1 LFSPL
6 QNPNQFVA
14 ACVTI
19 AFFPAFSVAF
29 GHPSVAD
36 YRRMSER
43 QPNPT
48 LRWIAIVL
56 AVCAG
61 AWLSYAGVVHA
72 LASHYGASSNPD
84 DWPRASTI
92 EPANAENWYR
102 LGRYRQLDFE
112 HSDIP
117 LAITFY
123 RRAVELDP
131 HSPYYKL
138 DLASALEMNGD
149 DAEAEKYFRAAQ
161 ENYPISAE
169 VSWRYGNFLLRQQRL
184 PEAYAEIHRAV
195 MVDSKLLPLA
205 VSRAWHSD
213 PNVRVLL
220 DQILP
225 NTAEGDWRALSYLI
239 QAQEAAAS
247 LAVWN
252 HLVGL
257 KPRIDWRIVYAFI
270 DLMTNQ
276 DRFGE
281 AGSVWKQALAADGTF
296 PGASADGSLVFDGG
310 FESDPSNGGFGWRQ
324 QNVQGADFDFDTE
337 EKHSGLRSARIIFD
351 RTQNI
356 DFGHLFQW
364 VLVEPSTRYRFRAF
378 LRTDHISTD
387 SGMRFEIRDPRRTKD
402 LDVLT
407 SNETGTIPWTMEQT
421 EFTTGPQTHLI
432 YVLLRRTGG
441 THFDNQIGGTVWV
454 DDVAI
459 VPAGAPQ

>member
-1 LFSPL
+1 M
-6 QNPNQFVA
+6 
-14 ACVTI
+14 I
-19 AFFPAFSVAF
+19 
-29 GHPSVAD
+29 
-36 YRRMSER
+36 ER

-195 MVDSKLLPLA
+195 MVDPKLLPLA

-225 NTAEGDWRALSYLI
+225 NTAEGDWEALSYLV
-239 QAQEAAAS
+239 QAQEGAAA
-247 LAVWN
+247 LAIWD
-252 HLVGL
+252 HLIGL
-257 KPRIDWRIVYAFI
+257 KPSIDRKNLFALT
-270 DLMTNQ
+270 DLLVSQN
-276 DRFGE
+276 RFDQ
-281 AGSVWKQALAADGTF
+281 AGSVWRQATAADGAF
-296 PGASADGSLVFDGG
+296 PPASPDGSLVLDGG
-310 FESDPSNGGFGWRQ
+310 FERDPSNGGFGWRQ
-324 QNVQGADFDFDTE
+324 EGVTGADFDFDTE
-337 EKHSGLRSARIIFD
+337 EKHSGSRSARVIFD
-351 RTQNI
+351 RSQN
-356 DFGHLFQW
+356 LSYTNLSQW
-364 VLVEPSTRYRFRAF
+364 VLVASGTRYRFHGF

-387 SGMRFEIRDPRRTKD
+387 SGMRFEI
-402 LDVLT
+402 
-407 SNETGTIPWTMEQT
+407 
-421 EFTTGPQTHLI
+421 
-432 YVLLRRTGG
+432 
-441 THFDNQIGGTVWV
+441 
-454 DDVAI
+454 
-459 VPAGAPQ
+459 

>member
-1 LFSPL
+1 
-6 QNPNQFVA
+6 
-14 ACVTI
+14 
-19 AFFPAFSVAF
+19 
-29 GHPSVAD
+29 
-36 YRRMSER
+36 MSES

-72 LASHYGASSNPD
+72 LASHYGASANSD

-117 LAITFY
+117 LAISFY

-195 MVDSKLLPLA
+195 MVDPKLLPLA

-225 NTAEGDWRALSYLI
+225 NTAEGDWQALSYLI

-247 LAVWN
+247 MAVWN
-252 HLVGL
+252 HLMGL

-276 DRFGE
+276 DRFDE

-296 PGASADGSLVFDGG
+296 PPASSDGSLVFDGG

-364 VLVEPSTRYRFRAF
+364 VLVEPSTRYRFRGF

-387 SGMRFEIRDPRRTKD
+387 SGMKFEIKDPRRPKG

-407 SNETGTIPWTMEQT
+407 SNETGTLPWTMEQT

-432 YVLLRRTGG
+432 YVILRRMAS
-441 THFDNQIGGTVWV
+441 THFDNQIGGTVWA

>member
-1 LFSPL
+1 
-6 QNPNQFVA
+6 
-14 ACVTI
+14 
-19 AFFPAFSVAF
+19 
-29 GHPSVAD
+29 
-36 YRRMSER
+36 MSER

-48 LRWIAIVL
+48 LRWVAIVL

-225 NTAEGDWRALSYLI
+225 NTVEGDWQALSYLI

-252 HLVGL
+252 HLMGL
-257 KPRIDWRIVYAFI
+257 KPRVDWKIVYAFI

-276 DRFGE
+276 DRFDE
-281 AGSVWKQALAADGTF
+281 A
-296 PGASADGSLVFDGG
+296 
-310 FESDPSNGGFGWRQ
+310 
-324 QNVQGADFDFDTE
+324 
-337 EKHSGLRSARIIFD
+337 
-351 RTQNI
+351 
-356 DFGHLFQW
+356 
-364 VLVEPSTRYRFRAF
+364 
-378 LRTDHISTD
+378 
-387 SGMRFEIRDPRRTKD
+387 
-402 LDVLT
+402 
-407 SNETGTIPWTMEQT
+407 
-421 EFTTGPQTHLI
+421 
-432 YVLLRRTGG
+432 
-441 THFDNQIGGTVWV
+441 
-454 DDVAI
+454 
-459 VPAGAPQ
+459 